1 MKCPSCKTG
10 TLKQAYLEELLPCN
24 ICDNCDGHWIQLEDY
39 FRWKELKTANKND
52 ATEINVDIV
61 ALSDTKKALVCPVTG
76 KLMLKYRISKESD
89 HRLDLSP
96 YANAVW
102 LDKGEW
108 LLLKQQGLANQINRI
123 FTDPWQKK
131 IREAVSKETLEQLY
145 REKLGE
151 QDYEKVK
158 EINSWLSDHP
168 HADFIK
174 AYIMT
179 DRANG

>member
-10 TLKQAYLEELLPCN
+10 TLKQVYLEELFPCH
-24 ICDNCDGHWIQLEDY
+24 ICDNCEGNWIQLEDY
-39 FRWKELKTANKND
+39 FRWKELKTENQND
-52 ATEINVDIV
+52 ATEIDVDIV
-61 ALSDTKKALVCPVTG
+61 ALADTKKALVCPVTG

-131 IREAVSKETLEQLY
+131 IREAVSKENLEQLY
-145 REKLGE
+145 QEKLGA
-151 QDYEKVK
+151 QDYYKVK
-158 EINSWLSDHP
+158 KIHGWLANHP

-174 AYIMT
+174 AFIMM
-179 DRANG
+179 DQSKV